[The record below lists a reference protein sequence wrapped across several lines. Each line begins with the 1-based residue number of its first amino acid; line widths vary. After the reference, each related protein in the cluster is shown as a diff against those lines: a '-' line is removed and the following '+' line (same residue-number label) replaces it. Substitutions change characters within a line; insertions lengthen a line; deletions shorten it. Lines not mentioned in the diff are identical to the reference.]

1 MSRNETVDVPMLIV
15 YQGSLA
21 GTRWPVTGERFTIGR
36 GADCD
41 LVLLERQISRYH
53 ASIERVADGYILR
66 DLGSK
71 NGTFVNQEQV
81 GSQPYHLQDG
91 DEISL
96 ALAVKIGFVAGE
108 ATVPLEDR
116 PATAAR
122 LQVDWEARQV
132 QFGRR
137 VLDPPLSPAQ
147 FALLS
152 LLGQSGG
159 RVVTRQ
165 EIIEAV
171 WPDALGGV
179 TDQAIDA
186 LVYRL
191 RERLAELDPD
201 HTYVVT
207 VRGHGFRF
215 QSVGD
220 SSRSQS
226 G

>member
-1 MSRNETVDVPMLIV
+1 MSRNESVEVPMLIV

-21 GTRWPVTGERFTIGR
+21 GTRWPVTEDRFTIGR
-36 GADCD
+36 GQDCD
-41 LVLLERQISRYH
+41 LVLLERQVSRYH

-71 NGTFVNQEQV
+71 NGTFVNQEPV
-81 GSQPYHLQDG
+81 GTQPYHLQDG

-96 ALAVKIGFVAGE
+96 ALAVKMGFVAGE

-116 PATAAR
+116 PMPSAR
-122 LQVDWEARQV
+122 LQIDWEARQV

-147 FALLS
+147 FTLLA

-171 WPDALGGV
+171 WPEALGGV

-191 RERLAELDPD
+191 RERLAELDPE
-201 HTYVVT
+201 HNYVVT

-215 QSVGD
+215 ES
-220 SSRSQS
+220 
-226 G
+226 